1 MDKKTM
7 TKEQT
12 VLINRINELCRGK
25 EYTYYALAYKA
36 SIPFT
41 TLTHILDGQSK
52 NPGVFTIMKI
62 CDALDISLKDFFDTE
77 DFELLLKE
85 IDEEK

>member
-1 MDKKTM
+1 MDKKTI

-12 VLINRINELCRGK
+12 VLINRVNELCRSK
-25 EYTYYALAYKA
+25 EYTYYALADKA

-62 CDALDISLKDFFDTE
+62 CDALEISLKDFFDTE
-77 DFELLLKE
+77 DFALLLRE
-85 IDEEK
+85 IDEE